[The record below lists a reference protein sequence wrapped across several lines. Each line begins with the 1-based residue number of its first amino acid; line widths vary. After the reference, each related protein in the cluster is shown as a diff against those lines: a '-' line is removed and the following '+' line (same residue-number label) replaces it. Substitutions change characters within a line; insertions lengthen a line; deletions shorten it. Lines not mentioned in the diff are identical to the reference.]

1 MRNLTGW
8 LVIISV
14 LAAISLLHAGDL
26 EDANEYFLTGQYSKA
41 ITSYERALA
50 TAENKAQIYYNL
62 GVCHEKLGNLE
73 RALSY
78 YRRAGNTKDAPV
90 LAARLENQIKEGKIS
105 RLKQEAQQAYDA
117 MNYGVA
123 RSKAKAILG
132 LDPENSWAQS
142 FLAALSEES
151 APALES
157 ETAEVAP
164 ESLAA
169 ETAAAIQPGAVAA
182 EPEASSPVPLPGLF
196 IIISAAVLLAVAV
209 ATFFIGRA
217 TKKETAE
224 RALRTVIRLLP
235 AGMFSV
241 RNKNKLSL
249 LFFEHGEVIKAVVEK
264 EGGEKLEGLK
274 AAEEFLGNPHPYD
287 DKGKGPWN
295 KFAELMI
302 DVYHRARGEAEKPAK
317 PSTKAKRKRSRK

>member
-8 LVIISV
+8 LLIVSF
-14 LAAISLLHAGDL
+14 LAAIGLLYAGDL
-26 EDANEYFLTGQYSKA
+26 EEANEYFLTGQYGKA

-62 GVCHEKLGNLE
+62 GVCHERLGNLE

-78 YRRAGNTKDAPV
+78 YRRAGNTKDAPAS
-90 LAARLENQIKEGKIS
+90 AARLESRIKEGKIS

-123 RSKAKAILG
+123 SNKAKAILE
-132 LDPENSWAQS
+132 LDPDNSWAQS
-142 FLAALSEES
+142 FLAALSEET
-151 APALES
+151 APALEP
-157 ETAEVAP
+157 ETTGLAP

-169 ETAAAIQPGAVAA
+169 ETAAAIQPEAVPA
-182 EPEASSPVPLPGLF
+182 EPEAPSPVPLPGLF
-196 IIISAAVLLAVAV
+196 IIIGAAVVLAVAV
-209 ATFFIGRA
+209 AAFFIGRA
-217 TKKETAE
+217 TKKQTAE

-241 RNKNKLSL
+241 RGKNKLSL

-264 EGGEKLEGLK
+264 EGGERLEGFE
-274 AAEEFLGNPHPYD
+274 AAEEFLGNPPPYN

-317 PSTKAKRKRSRK
+317 PTTKSKRKGGKK